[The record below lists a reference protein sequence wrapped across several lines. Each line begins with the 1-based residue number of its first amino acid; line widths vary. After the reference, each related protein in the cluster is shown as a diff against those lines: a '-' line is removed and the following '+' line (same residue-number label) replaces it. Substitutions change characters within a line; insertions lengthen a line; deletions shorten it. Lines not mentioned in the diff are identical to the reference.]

1 MKRTVPRLEGAAR
14 AVGRGELIGLPVT
27 VVASTD
33 PGLVGLAGSVID
45 ETLRTFVLRTPE
57 GREMRL
63 GKREST
69 FEFTTPH
76 GKVPVV
82 GAAVEF
88 RPEERTKKVR

>member
-1 MKRTVPRLEGAAR
+1 VKRTVPRLEGAAR
-14 AVGRGELIGLPVT
+14 AVGKGELIGLPAM

-33 PGLVGLAGSVID
+33 AGIIGLAGTVID
-45 ETLRTFVLRTPE
+45 ETLRTFVLRTVA

-69 FEFTTPH
+69 FEFTTSQ
-76 GKVPVV
+76 GKVRVV

>member
-14 AVGRGELIGLPVT
+14 TVGKGELIGLPAT

-33 PGLVGLAGSVID
+33 AGIIGVSGTVID
-45 ETLRTFVLRTPE
+45 ETLRTFVLRRAD
-57 GREMRL
+57 GRELRL

-69 FEFTTPH
+69 FEFAAPQ
-76 GKVPVV
+76 GKVRVV
-82 GAAVEF
+82 GAALEF